1 MTVSIAIP
9 TALRA
14 YVDGQ
19 AQVDVTGDTVG
30 QALDDLTTT
39 FAGLARHLR
48 DDQGKLR
55 SFVNVYLNDEDVRFL
70 PAREG
75 TALQAGDSLIIV
87 PSIAGG
93 WC

>member
-1 MTVSIAIP
+1 MPVSIAIP

-19 AQVDVTGDTVG
+19 AQVEVNADTVG
-30 QALDDLTTT
+30 QALDALTTT
-39 FAGLARHLR
+39 HAGLARHLR
-48 DDQGKLR
+48 DDKGKLR
-55 SFVNVYLNDEDVRFL
+55 SFVNVYLNDEDIRFL
-70 PAREG
+70 PDREG
-75 TALQAGDSLIIV
+75 TVLKAGDSLIIV